1 MQTGVR
7 ELVSCFNKIHLN
19 QHAWA
24 CHSSAN
30 VERSTTT
37 VKRLEW
43 FFLGAQRNAICIEG
57 LHFRGTRLAGDTCLS
72 MKQSLKSDIVTYQR
86 NRGLSTAQKS
96 TRWSLSSTQ
105 MKKKKTKIS
114 ETSFSNLEVLG
125 GIERIVREAWLL
137 GDYGSLWGFWL

>member
-72 MKQSLKSDIVTYQR
+72 TKQSLKSDIVTYQR

-96 TRWSLSSTQ
+96 TRWSSIIYPNERNKNLRDFIFKTGSLRRDRKSS
-105 MKKKKTKIS
+105 
-114 ETSFSNLEVLG
+114 
-125 GIERIVREAWLL
+125 ERGVAFRWLWH
-137 GDYGSLWGFWL
+137 SLWGFWL